1 MKLFVLVF
9 GLLTAC
15 GVSGSPTYFP
25 ACPRGVG
32 LGEVFSTDGCNDCLC
47 ARTGPACTGYTCMQC
62 RAGQIFYRDMCNKCL
77 CGLKGTYACES
88 NPCHQEMFGARWLME
103 WNLLY
108 RMLFWMKDFF
118 AIREDGRDQT
128 LYARINTSLEFA
140 LSSSYGSDTFLVLYQ
155 CDHFFLTPLFRSL
168 ITGIALR

>member
-1 MKLFVLVF
+1 MSLRVIWD
-9 GLLTAC
+9 
-15 GVSGSPTYFP
+15 
-25 ACPRGVG
+25 
-32 LGEVFSTDGCNDCLC
+32 FSSST
-47 ARTGPACTGYTCMQC
+47 
-62 RAGQIFYRDMCNKCL
+62 GQIFYRDMCNKCL

-140 LSSSYGSDTFLVLYQ
+140 LSSSYGSDTFLVLYK
-155 CDHFFLTPLFRSL
+155 CDHFFLTPTDPFFDHWHCITLIMQTLCYIFMLFLTESL
-168 ITGIALR
+168 FLHQNLASDS